1 MPPTW
6 RNQLLTVVG
15 GIALGCGSG
24 ELPAAHD
31 DGSQEPSAGVAAEGL
46 AARRPA
52 GTQRRTRP
60 GPTESAPVDP
70 EPTDSAGNS
79 TGPMPSAGATAPA
92 PAVPSGSV
100 PEASSA
106 GPAAGNPDGRC
117 AVPNEALPEDTS
129 RADQI
134 VGTGTE
140 ASCTGDAF
148 IAAVARGGIIRF
160 NCGPDP
166 VRITLDRPAKVV
178 NDASDDVVIDGE
190 GKITLDGGGHSRI
203 LYMNTCDREQHWT
216 SPNCDDQE
224 TPRLSVQGL
233 TFANASSKSEG
244 EYDGGGAIYVR
255 GGRFKI
261 VSSRFFNNECA
272 EVGPDVGGAGV
283 RVFSQ
288 YRGLPVYVVG
298 STFGGAPGLGNRCS
312 NGGAISSIE
321 VSWSIFNSLFSYN
334 EAIGEGGNP
343 AAEGTSGGGSGGA
356 IYNDGETMTLSVCG
370 TRIERNE
377 VRAFG
382 SAIFFVS
389 NNHQGTLHLQDSVIR
404 DNAGGDWNVLPGI
417 SMHEDTNYSSANSQ
431 IE

>member
-1 MPPTW
+1 MLTTW
-6 RNQLLTVVG
+6 GNYLLTFAG
-15 GIALGCGSG
+15 GIALGCGGGESLATSG
-24 ELPAAHD
+24 
-31 DGSQEPSAGVAAEGL
+31 DGAQEPSAGVATADLGNGSGPDML
-46 AARRPA
+46 AARGRLGTRRRAEATPADPAPAAPA
-52 GTQRRTRP
+52 GSSTPAAPSAGETALVAP
-60 GPTESAPVDP
+60 STDPSESP
-70 EPTDSAGNS
+70 SAGN
-79 TGPMPSAGATAPA
+79 
-92 PAVPSGSV
+92 PSGH
-100 PEASSA
+100 
-106 GPAAGNPDGRC
+106 C
-117 AVPNEALPEDTS
+117 AVPNEAQAEDTS
-129 RADQI
+129 HPDQI
-134 VGTGTE
+134 VGTGIP
-140 ASCTGDAF
+140 ASCTGEAF
-148 IAAVARGGIIRF
+148 IAAVAHGGIIRF

-166 VRITLDRPAKVV
+166 VRITLDRPAKVF
-178 NDASDDVVIDGE
+178 NDASDDVVIDGQ

-203 LYMNTCDREQHWT
+203 LYMNTCDPAQHWT
-216 SPNCDDQE
+216 SAHCDNQE

-233 TFANASSKSEG
+233 TFANASSKDEG

-255 GGRFKI
+255 GGRVKI

-272 EVGPDVGGAGV
+272 EVGSDVGGAAV

-288 YRGLPVYVVG
+288 FQGLPVHVAG

-312 NGGAISSIE
+312 NGGGISSID

-343 AAEGTSGGGSGGA
+343 AAEGTPGGGSGGA

-370 TRIERNE
+370 TRIEQNE

-389 NNHQGTLHLQDSVIR
+389 NNHDGTLHIEDSVIR

-417 SMHEDTNYSSANSQ
+417 SMHEDTAYSSANSQ